1 VKILVTFAVDAEFAP
16 WRKRNDFKIV
26 TRTYSGQDS
35 SLKLYRAEGDGVEV
49 DVLLTGI
56 GWSPAAAASMVEE
69 LETRKPDVCIS
80 SGLAGALRSD
90 FHLGEVLVA
99 ARVVRSDTAQSLA
112 TSIALMTAAVKS
124 GATSVKTFVTNG
136 GIVGDARSK
145 QELSSFGDA
154 VEMESFHVL
163 SSVSARRIP
172 IVAIR
177 AVSDTVEQDLPLD
190 FSKVVDRAGHVRWTR
205 MARELGR
212 HPGKISPLI
221 QFGRE
226 SRRAAHKLAEFL
238 DDYVDD
244 ISETSLPP
252 AMEAAALA

>member
-1 VKILVTFAVDAEFAP
+1 MRILVTFAVDAEFAP
-16 WRKRNDFKIV
+16 WRKRNDFRVV
-26 TRTYSGQDS
+26 TKKFSGQDF
-35 SLKLYRAEGDGVEV
+35 SLKLYRAEGDGVDV

-56 GWSPAAAASMVEE
+56 GWSPAAAENMVEE

-90 FHLGEVLVA
+90 FHLGEILVA

-112 TSIALMTAAVKS
+112 TSIALVTAAVKS

-145 QELSSFGDA
+145 QNMSSFGDA

-163 SSVSARRIP
+163 SSVSALRVP
-172 IVAIR
+172 SVAIR

-190 FSKVVDRAGHVRWTR
+190 FSKVVDRAGRVRWSKI
-205 MARELGR
+205 AKELGK
-212 HPGKISPLI
+212 HPGKIPSLI

-226 SRRAAHKLAEFL
+226 SRRAAEKLADFL

-252 AMEAAALA
+252 AMEAAVIA